1 VPEIK
6 KKDMKRSVLLFLG
19 MMWVWGLFAQ
29 DTTLT
34 GIVPVDA
41 AGKITWQAVIQ
52 VKDVD
57 KDKLYNKGIEWIN
70 SYFPNPAGV
79 TKRRSPESGII
90 EGAHSIRLTNEV
102 NGKQVPAQTITYTF
116 KLEFRDGRFRYTI
129 TDFQLKAASKFPLER
144 WLDRNGPYYD
154 LNNRKYLI
162 QIRDVM
168 EDMISKMTN
177 SITKPE
183 PPAEEEW

>member
-1 VPEIK
+1 
-6 KKDMKRSVLLFLG
+6 MRRAVLFFLWMIFMG
-19 MMWVWGLFAQ
+19 GISAQ

-34 GIVPVDA
+34 GIVPQDE
-41 AGKITWQAVIQ
+41 AGKIAWQGVVQ
-52 VKDVD
+52 VKDVS

-79 TKRRSPESGII
+79 TKKRSPESGII
-90 EGAHSIRLTNEV
+90 EGAHSIRLTDEV
-102 NGKQVPAQTITYTF
+102 NGKKVPSHTITYTF
-116 KLEFRDGRFRYTI
+116 KMEFRDGRFRYTI
-129 TDFQLKAASKFPLER
+129 TDFQLKAASRFPLER

-168 EDMISKMTN
+168 EDMIAKMTA
-177 SITKPE
+177 SITKPD

>member
-1 VPEIK
+1 
-6 KKDMKRSVLLFLG
+6 MRRGVLFFMLMIVMG
-19 MMWVWGLFAQ
+19 GLFAQ

-34 GIVPVDA
+34 GIVPLDD
-41 AGKITWQAVIQ
+41 AGKITWQGVIP

-70 SYFPNPAGV
+70 SYFPNAAGV

-102 NGKQVPAQTITYTF
+102 NGKKVPAQTITYTF

-154 LNNRKYLI
+154 LNNRKYLE

-168 EDMISKMTN
+168 EDMVAKMTTH
-177 SITKPE
+177 ITKPE